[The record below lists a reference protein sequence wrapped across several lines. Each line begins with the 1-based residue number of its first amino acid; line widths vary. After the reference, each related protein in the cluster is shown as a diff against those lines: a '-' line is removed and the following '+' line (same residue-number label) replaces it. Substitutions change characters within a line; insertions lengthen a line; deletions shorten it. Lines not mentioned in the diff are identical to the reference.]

1 MEEWK
6 AGRLSSSLI
15 DPTLHDASE
24 PAWSPIPAA
33 ILIMGKRQGTKKEN
47 KQLWGRVAMA
57 ALLWYSAPVPRPYV
71 VFVASDVHGPQLTPD
86 AQVVKRMLVEQF
98 RLPADFVITRQRT
111 NCTLLEVR
119 SMKAIKRAYHISHV
133 FALTHL
139 YHAARAQRY
148 LNEVLHGD
156 ASVIPV
162 HPEILAEINVPVE
175 VADLYPELHRLI
187 TASQPGRWDNLR
199 EYGVEWLLNLAHTL
213 DRRGHFERR
222 LARLLR
228 PDSYP

>member
-1 MEEWK
+1 MT
-6 AGRLSSSLI
+6 SSLTNS
-15 DPTLHDASE
+15 TLQDAPE
-24 PAWSPIPAA
+24 PEWSPIPAA

-57 ALLWYSAPVPRPYV
+57 ALLWYSAPVPKPYI
-71 VFVASDVHGPQLTPD
+71 VFVASDIHGLQLIPD
-86 AQVVKRMLVEQF
+86 AQVVKRMLIEQF
-98 RLPADFVITRQRT
+98 HIPADFVITRQRT

-148 LNEVLHGD
+148 LNEVLHED

-162 HPEILAEINVPVE
+162 HPEILAEINVPE
-175 VADLYPELHRLI
+175 EATDLYSELHRLI
-187 TASQPGRWDNLR
+187 VASQPGRWDSLR

-213 DRRGHFERR
+213 DRRGRFERR

-228 PDSYP
+228 PGSYP